1 MTLLYM
7 CFENSSSTD
16 GTYKGVEP
24 NPKGYKFD
32 NRFNIE
38 FNKEAKIFKITDN
51 PNFVKIYNNAISN
64 FSCIV
69 GRNGSG
75 KTTFLELLITNIA
88 WGITERQ
95 PSMMK
100 SIYYEIDKGDNVQF
114 FLHQYINWD
123 SSYKIFFKNEE
134 VKYLNNGYTK
144 RHPTFGSSFSSKIS
158 DNTKFIFHSLSPFDK
173 IFYSISLPFRKYS
186 KRIPSFIE
194 QMKYIGAQNIFKDDP
209 KHEIQTITNLLK
221 LFSIPFFNEPFKNT
235 LGYTFSKIKIN
246 TDFNEELNNSKH
258 IDLINENI
266 ESIKINIKERLH
278 NYSNI
283 DKYPQLLAFSH
294 CGDEDIYNFF
304 KFLMLNL
311 TYSIENFEDYL
322 LRIVLDN
329 FDFNKIESNILNF
342 NNFLKMLSFSETIKD
357 NKINLILLRT
367 NILQMKN
374 FKDYTFMNNLDF
386 ISEIYQNKE
395 LIEQILTLE
404 NNSIE
409 DISAKSNLSD
419 LIYMIRKLK
428 NKNYLEFNLFLLKKE
443 EEINYFYLSSGEKTM
458 ISYFANLSNAIMDF
472 KNLKNKSFIILIDE
486 VELHLHPKW
495 QINFVEYMNS
505 FFKESKQNMKFQFI
519 IATHSPFILSDISEE
534 QIIYINEEDKV
545 ENEFNTF
552 GANIY
557 DIFEKGFFLE
567 NSIGL
572 CSQNFI
578 KKISNEFHY
587 FKALNDAKSNEDFFL
602 LRSFR
607 EENYTN
613 FNNKKEEDKT
623 LLENELKKLKESILD
638 YKYIIN
644 TNNTYKLN
652 ENTEKAINI
661 IGEPTIKNHLL
672 GLYYTLKEIE
682 INEN

>member
-7 CFENSSSTD
+7 YFENNLPLD
-16 GTYKGVEP
+16 KTYKGIKA
-24 NPKGYKFD
+24 NPKGYRFD
-32 NRFNIE
+32 NRFDIDFNREKRE
-38 FNKEAKIFKITDN
+38 FYITDN
-51 PNFVKIYNNAISN
+51 PNYVKIYNDAISN

-95 PSMMK
+95 PSLMK
-100 SIYYEIDKGDNVQF
+100 SIYYKIDENNNVEF

-123 SSYKIFFKNEE
+123 SSYKIFFNNNE
-134 VKYLNNGYTK
+134 VKYSKNGYTK
-144 RHPTFGSSFSSKIS
+144 NHPTFGPSFSSKIS

-173 IFYSISLPFRKYS
+173 IFYSISLPFKKYS

-235 LGYTFSKIKIN
+235 LGYTFSKIRIN

-258 IDLINENI
+258 INLINENI

-283 DKYPQLLAFSH
+283 DKYPQLLAFKQ
-294 CGDEDIYNFF
+294 CEDESIYNFF

-322 LRIVLDN
+322 LKIVLDN

-409 DISAKSNLSD
+409 DISAKKNLSD
-419 LIYMIRKLK
+419 LISIIRKLK

-472 KNLKNKSFIILIDE
+472 GNLQNKSFIILIDE

-505 FFKESKQNMKFQFI
+505 FFRESQLNMKFQFI

-578 KKISNEFHY
+578 KKISDEFHY
-587 FKALNDAKSNEDFFL
+587 FKALNDAKSNNDFFL
-602 LRSFR
+602 LRSFK
-607 EENYTN
+607 EENYID
-613 FNNKKEEDKT
+613 FNNKKEEDKI
-623 LLENELKKLKESILD
+623 LLENELKNLKEFILN
-638 YKYIIN
+638 YKYIVN
-644 TNNTYKLN
+644 TNNKYILN
-652 ENTEKAINI
+652 ENVEKAINI

-682 INEN
+682 IDEN

>member
-1 MTLLYM
+1 MY
-7 CFENSSSTD
+7 FENNLPLD
-16 GTYKGVEP
+16 KTYKGIKP
-24 NPKGYKFD
+24 NPKGYRFD

-38 FNKEAKIFKITDN
+38 FKKEEKTFYITDN
-51 PNFVKIYNNAISN
+51 PNYVKIYNDAISN

-95 PSMMK
+95 PSSMK
-100 SIYYEIDKGDNVQF
+100 SIYYEIDKENNINF

-123 SSYKIFFKNEE
+123 ASYKIFFNNKEI
-134 VKYLNNGYTK
+134 KYLKNGYTK
-144 RHPTFGSSFSSKIS
+144 HHPTFGSSYSSKIS
-158 DNTKFIFHSLSPFDK
+158 DNSKFIFHSLSPFDK
-173 IFYSISLPFRKYS
+173 IFYSISLPFKKYS

-221 LFSIPFFNEPFKNT
+221 LFSIPFFNDPFKST
-235 LGYTFSKIKIN
+235 LGYTFSKITIN
-246 TDFNEELNNSKH
+246 TDFNEELNNPTHLKL
-258 IDLINENI
+258 IDENI
-266 ESIKINIKERLH
+266 NSVKANIKEKLQ
-278 NYSNI
+278 NYPNI
-283 DKYPQLLAFSH
+283 DKYPQLITFNQ
-294 CGDEDIYNFF
+294 CEEEDIYNFF
-304 KFLMLNL
+304 RFLMLNL
-311 TYSIENFEDYL
+311 TYIIEDFEDFFL
-322 LRIVLDN
+322 KIVLEN
-329 FDFNKIESNILNF
+329 FDFNKIEANILNF

-357 NKINLILLRT
+357 NKINLTLLRK
-367 NILQMKN
+367 NILQIEN
-374 FKDYTFMNNLDF
+374 FKDYTFINNLDF
-386 ISEIYQNKE
+386 INEIYQNKE

-404 NNSIE
+404 NTSIE

-472 KNLKNKSFIILIDE
+472 GNFKNKSFIILIDE

-505 FFKESKQNMKFQFI
+505 FFRESKQNMKFQFI

-578 KKISNEFHY
+578 KKISDEFHY
-587 FKALNDAKSNEDFFL
+587 FKALNDAKNYNDFFL
-602 LRSFR
+602 LRSFK
-607 EENYTN
+607 EENYID
-613 FNNKKEEDKT
+613 FNKKKEEDKI
-623 LLENELKKLKESILD
+623 LLENELKNLKKSIST
-638 YKYIIN
+638 YKYISN
-644 TNNTYKLN
+644 TNNNYMLN
-652 ENTEKAINI
+652 ESIEKAINI